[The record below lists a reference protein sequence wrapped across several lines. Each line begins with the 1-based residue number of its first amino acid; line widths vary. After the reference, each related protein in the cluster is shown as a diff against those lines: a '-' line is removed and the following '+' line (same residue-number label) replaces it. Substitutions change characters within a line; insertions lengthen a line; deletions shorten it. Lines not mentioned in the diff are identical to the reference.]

1 MEDIKKTNENVEEKE
16 DRYGWIDG
24 GIEELKEGD
33 LDIVFRP
40 IVKVPQERYE
50 ELIKAE
56 ATLEILGRVIAEKKP
71 YELSTFKA
79 VAGKYIPD
87 DKDGDDE

>member
-1 MEDIKKTNENVEEKE
+1 MEDTKKTNENDEEKE

-56 ATLEILGRVIAEKKP
+56 ATLEILGRVIAKTKP
-71 YELSTFKA
+71 YELKTFKA
-79 VAGKYIPD
+79 IAEKYIPD